1 MSAAP
6 AALQRAQKMLQQQL
20 RVLRAR
26 EAQSRNPGQSA
37 VMQHR
42 LGEELVQEAKEAVA
56 KAKAAKAAGDK
67 AGCDHIMR
75 HLKYT
80 WHPGMSPIVHAAA
93 FAWPWGQVCL
103 QIYCGFIHCFGLL
116 RVITMCCG
124 ADADKNLYL
133 PKTANSVIRV
143 IEEFEDKAR
152 LK

>member
-1 MSAAP
+1 
-6 AALQRAQKMLQQQL
+6 MLQQQL
-20 RVLRAR
+20 SVLRAR

-116 RVITMCCG
+116 RVWVMTMCCG